1 MESLVCYSNSN
12 DIVINF
18 FIRANL
24 SILALGLIEQQ
35 VRVQKMPWLIWF
47 VKRRLRGIQL
57 RSDYIESW
65 VSYLN
70 SSIMWHC
77 VTIKRRSKASSS
89 NRRLRLFFLIAD
101 QIDNQFFVSSQ
112 LCVTHRSIALH
123 LWRQIWPT
131 FHLFHFSDFFFLFL
145 QKAGSKWNKTEKPF
159 NLAKIYTTT

>member
-1 MESLVCYSNSN
+1 MESLVCYSNEN
-12 DIVINF
+12 DVAKNF
-18 FIRANL
+18 FLRVNL

-35 VRVQKMPWLIWF
+35 VREQKMPWLIWF

-131 FHLFHFSDFFFLFL
+131 FHLFHFSDFFFFFCK
-145 QKAGSKWNKTEKPF
+145 KAGSKWNKIEKPF
-159 NLAKIYTTT
+159 NLMV